1 MAEISLDA
9 QGAVQG
15 SISGGVRQAAQD
27 RAKADAQD
35 WISGI
40 EQSNLTPRY
49 YLTIALLVLQE
60 MFEFYDFFLVGYL
73 VSVLAPGW
81 HLTYG
86 QSAVM
91 LLSSGVGAI
100 AGSLAGGLLA
110 DRVGRKKMIW
120 GGGLIFSLGAAGCAL
135 IPDGAWILFSI
146 LRFVVGFGSIAAV
159 TAQNPLVVEMTP
171 TRYRTFVSSMMVA
184 PVALGT
190 MFAAMISASLLPVI
204 GWRGVAATGAMP
216 IVTSLLFALIAPE
229 SVRWL
234 LSRGRNADARREAAK
249 LLGVAEASITLPNAV
264 APIRKP
270 GSLSELFQD
279 QQRFWWVVVIWTGI
293 STGTYG
299 VILWGPTI
307 LSQLLKITAHEAA
320 HYFVYASVA
329 SIIGR
334 VLFSV
339 LPLYIGRRRAALVGT
354 FLSVLVMLAIFAFY
368 REFIAGWSV
377 FALLVIF
384 GAAFYSGSFSNMSPY
399 VVEVFPVSLGAR
411 AFGLAQAANGVG
423 KILGPVCLALI
434 AGSNDVVSPKATADA
449 IAPAFLFLAACEFAA
464 LIAIFAYRREPH
476 GKPME
481 IGQFTDANANRRRD
495 ARHPRSDFRR
505 RSGRP
510 HRLAAALPARRT
522 LAFGRT
528 PPEHGADAEGA
539 RHQCPHHGSVP
550 AMRHRHRGQGRRI
563 AGRAVGVDRLD
574 RNPCRQG
581 DRAPRARSRHRK
593 EHGGDAGQKLSVCPG

>member
-1 MAEISLDA
+1 MADVSLDA

-15 SISGGVRQAAQD
+15 SSISGGIRQAAQD

-320 HYFVYASVA
+320 HYFVYASIA
-329 SIIGR
+329 SILGR

-481 IGQFTDANANRRRD
+481 IG
-495 ARHPRSDFRR
+495 
-505 RSGRP
+505 
-510 HRLAAALPARRT
+510 
-522 LAFGRT
+522 
-528 PPEHGADAEGA
+528 
-539 RHQCPHHGSVP
+539 
-550 AMRHRHRGQGRRI
+550 
-563 AGRAVGVDRLD
+563 
-574 RNPCRQG
+574 
-581 DRAPRARSRHRK
+581 
-593 EHGGDAGQKLSVCPG
+593 

>member
-1 MAEISLDA
+1 MAEVSLDA

-15 SISGGVRQAAQD
+15 SISGGIRQAAQD

-120 GGGLIFSLGAAGCAL
+120 GGGLIFSLGAAGCAV

-279 QQRFWWVVVIWTGI
+279 QRRFWWVVVIWTGI

-434 AGSNDVVSPKATADA
+434 AGSNDVVSPKATTDA

-481 IGQFTDANANRRRD
+481 IG
-495 ARHPRSDFRR
+495 
-505 RSGRP
+505 
-510 HRLAAALPARRT
+510 
-522 LAFGRT
+522 
-528 PPEHGADAEGA
+528 
-539 RHQCPHHGSVP
+539 
-550 AMRHRHRGQGRRI
+550 
-563 AGRAVGVDRLD
+563 
-574 RNPCRQG
+574 
-581 DRAPRARSRHRK
+581 
-593 EHGGDAGQKLSVCPG
+593 

>member
-1 MAEISLDA
+1 MAEVSLDA

-15 SISGGVRQAAQD
+15 SIAGGIRQAAQTF
-27 RAKADAQD
+27 AKGDAQD

-40 EQSNLTPRY
+40 EKSNLTPRY

-100 AGSLAGGLLA
+100 AGSLVGGLLA

-120 GGGLIFSLGAAGCAL
+120 GGGLIFSLGAAGCAV
-135 IPDGAWILFSI
+135 IPDGAWILFSV

-159 TAQNPLVVEMTP
+159 SAQNPLVVEMTP

-216 IVTSLLFALIAPE
+216 IVTSLLFAWIAPE

-249 LLGVAEASITLPNAV
+249 LLGVPQSSITLPNAM
-264 APIRKP
+264 APITKP

-279 QQRFWWVVVIWTGI
+279 QKRFWWVVVIWTGI

-320 HYFVYASVA
+320 HYFVYASIA
-329 SIIGR
+329 SFIGR
-334 VLFSV
+334 LLFSV
-339 LPLYIGRRRAALVGT
+339 LPLYVGRRNAALIGT
-354 FLSVLVMLAIFAFY
+354 TISVLVMLAIVGFH
-368 REFIAGWSV
+368 REFVAGWSA

-384 GAAFYSGSFSNMSPY
+384 GAAFYSGSFANMSPY

-449 IAPAFLFLAACEFAA
+449 IAPAFLFLAACEFVA

-476 GKPME
+476 GKPMD
-481 IGQFTDANANRRRD
+481 IG
-495 ARHPRSDFRR
+495 
-505 RSGRP
+505 
-510 HRLAAALPARRT
+510 
-522 LAFGRT
+522 
-528 PPEHGADAEGA
+528 
-539 RHQCPHHGSVP
+539 
-550 AMRHRHRGQGRRI
+550 
-563 AGRAVGVDRLD
+563 
-574 RNPCRQG
+574 
-581 DRAPRARSRHRK
+581 
-593 EHGGDAGQKLSVCPG
+593 

>member
-1 MAEISLDA
+1 MADVSLDA
-9 QGAVQG
+9 QGAVL
-15 SISGGVRQAAQD
+15 GGVPGRIQTADQD
-27 RAKADAQD
+27 HPKGDAQD

-40 EQSNLTPRY
+40 EKSNLTPRY
-49 YLTIALLVLQE
+49 YLTIGLLVLQE

-86 QSAVM
+86 QSAIM

-100 AGSLAGGLLA
+100 AGSIAGGMLA
-110 DRVGRKKMIW
+110 DVVGRKKMVW
-120 GGGLIFSLGAAGCAL
+120 GGGLIFSLGAAGCAV

-159 TAQNPLVVEMTP
+159 SAQNPLVVEMTP

-249 LLGVAEASITLPNAV
+249 LLGVPEASITLPNAI

-279 QQRFWWVVVIWTGI
+279 QKRFWWVVVIWTGI

-320 HYFVYASVA
+320 HYFVYASIA
-329 SIIGR
+329 SFLGR
-334 VLFSV
+334 LLFSV
-339 LPLYIGRRRAALVGT
+339 LPLYVGRRSAALVGT
-354 FLSVLVMLAIFAFY
+354 TISVLVMLAIVAFH
-368 REFIAGWSV
+368 REFVAGWSV

-384 GAAFYSGSFSNMSPY
+384 GAVFYSGSFANMSPY

-411 AFGLAQAANGVG
+411 AFGLAQAANGIG
-423 KILGPVCLALI
+423 KIMGPVCLALI
-434 AGSNDVVSPKATADA
+434 AGSNDVVSPKATGDA

-476 GKPME
+476 GKPMD
-481 IGQFTDANANRRRD
+481 IG
-495 ARHPRSDFRR
+495 
-505 RSGRP
+505 
-510 HRLAAALPARRT
+510 
-522 LAFGRT
+522 
-528 PPEHGADAEGA
+528 
-539 RHQCPHHGSVP
+539 
-550 AMRHRHRGQGRRI
+550 
-563 AGRAVGVDRLD
+563 
-574 RNPCRQG
+574 
-581 DRAPRARSRHRK
+581 
-593 EHGGDAGQKLSVCPG
+593 

>member
-1 MAEISLDA
+1 MAELSLDA
-9 QGAVQG
+9 HG
-15 SISGGVRQAAQD
+15 AAQRD
-27 RAKADAQD
+27 MAGSQQTAAPVHSRDEAQD
-35 WISGI
+35 WLSTI
-40 EQSNLTPRY
+40 EKSNLSTRY
-49 YLTIALLVLQE
+49 YLTIGILVLQE

-86 QSAVM
+86 QSAIM

-100 AGSLAGGLLA
+100 VGSLVGGTLA
-110 DRVGRKKMIW
+110 DIFGRKKMIW

-135 IPDGAWILFSI
+135 IPDGSWVLFSM

-159 TAQNPLVVEMTP
+159 SAQNPLIVEITP

-204 GWRGVAATGAMP
+204 GWRGVAATGAIP
-216 IVTSLLFALIAPE
+216 IVTSLLFAMIAPE

-234 LSRGRNADARREAAK
+234 LSRGRGADARREAAK
-249 LLGVAEASITLPNAV
+249 LLGVPESSITLPNAI
-264 APIRKP
+264 APATKP
-270 GSLSELFQD
+270 GSLAELFQD
-279 QQRFWWVVVIWTGI
+279 QKRFWWVVVIWTGI

-307 LSQLLKITAHEAA
+307 LSQLLKITAHQAA
-320 HYFVYASVA
+320 GYFVYASIA
-329 SIIGR
+329 SFLGR
-334 VLFSV
+334 LLFSV
-339 LPLYIGRRRAALVGT
+339 LPLKIGRRGAALVGT
-354 FLSVLVMLAIFAFY
+354 SVSVLVMLAIVAFHHQ
-368 REFIAGWSV
+368 FIAGWSV

-399 VVEVFPVSLGAR
+399 VVEVFPVSLGGR
-411 AFGLAQAANGVG
+411 AFGLAQAANGIG
-423 KILGPVCLALI
+423 KILGPVCLAVI

-481 IGQFTDANANRRRD
+481 IG
-495 ARHPRSDFRR
+495 
-505 RSGRP
+505 
-510 HRLAAALPARRT
+510 
-522 LAFGRT
+522 
-528 PPEHGADAEGA
+528 
-539 RHQCPHHGSVP
+539 
-550 AMRHRHRGQGRRI
+550 
-563 AGRAVGVDRLD
+563 
-574 RNPCRQG
+574 
-581 DRAPRARSRHRK
+581 
-593 EHGGDAGQKLSVCPG
+593 